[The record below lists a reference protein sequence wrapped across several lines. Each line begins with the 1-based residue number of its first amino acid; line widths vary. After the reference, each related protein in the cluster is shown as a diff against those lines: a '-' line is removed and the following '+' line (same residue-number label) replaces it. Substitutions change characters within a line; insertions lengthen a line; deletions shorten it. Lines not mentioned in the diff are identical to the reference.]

1 MAPLI
6 FRHAANENSI
16 GPYIDFVVCLPLGW
30 AVGKLAQVGGPS
42 SVPGNKSV
50 FNLMCSKFHV
60 SDSTD
65 KDADRCLHLG
75 KSHLTYDS
83 TFLKCKSLK
92 YKRSMYKELRMPPL
106 HRLSS
111 GSLFGASKLHRHRWD
126 CYLLTCKVHWHS
138 RQATKQAARQP
149 DSQPA
154 SQAAATSI
162 TTTSNTAN
170 PKATTTVTVQ
180 TQLQDSTQL
189 TSKQGDN
196 IQLETSQLPH
206 SCQGARPSCQ
216 PGSPPVC
223 MSVWPDCTAWFL
235 PYPLTAPPA
244 PLTLVASSSSSICLQ
259 HCPLWQLAAA

>member
-1 MAPLI
+1 M
-6 FRHAANENSI
+6 
-16 GPYIDFVVCLPLGW
+16 
-30 AVGKLAQVGGPS
+30 
-42 SVPGNKSV
+42 PGNKSV

-111 GSLFGASKLHRHRWD
+111 GTLLALANSTGTAGTVICLHVKYTDIAGKQPSK
-126 CYLLTCKVHWHS
+126 
-138 RQATKQAARQP
+138 QP
-149 DSQPA
+149 D

-162 TTTSNTAN
+162 TTTSNRAN

-196 IQLETSQLPH
+196 IQLETSHIPH

-216 PGSPPVC
+216 PGSPPARLSAC
-223 MSVWPDCTAWFL
+223 PCD
-235 PYPLTAPPA
+235 LTVPPGFSHI
-244 PLTLVASSSSSICLQ
+244 LLQ
-259 HCPLWQLAAA
+259 HPQHLSPSWRLLHRLFVCNTVHSDSWQLPKNLP